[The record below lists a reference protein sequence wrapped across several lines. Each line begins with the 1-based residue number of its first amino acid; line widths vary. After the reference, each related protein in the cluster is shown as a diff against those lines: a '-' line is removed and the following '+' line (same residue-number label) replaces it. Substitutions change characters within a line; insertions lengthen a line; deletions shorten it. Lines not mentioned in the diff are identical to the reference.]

1 VTLSLIGLAALLFVA
16 FLGYPLGF
24 AMVAVGYL
32 GFGVARGWSPALE
45 TVGQIVLD
53 LSMSSEFSSLPLFI
67 LMGVF
72 IYHSKISDD
81 LYAAAH
87 AWLGHLRGGLAMATV
102 LACGGLAAVSGSSV
116 ATTATMAKVSMIPM
130 QKYGY
135 SNGFAAGTIASG
147 GTLGILIPP
156 SVPLLIYGIL
166 ANQNIG
172 KLFVAGILPGIVLIS
187 LYILAI
193 SVVTRIWPEIAR
205 AAPGSSWSERWTT
218 TLRIWPVLVLFVLIL
233 AGIYLGVFTASEA
246 GGIGAT
252 GAFAFAVYRR
262 TLTWENFVG
271 SLVEGGRTT
280 AMLFTV
286 GFGALIMNNF
296 VTIAGMTNDIVT
308 WLQSLQ
314 VAPVVVILALVV
326 IYLILGCLF
335 DGMAMILLTVPVFYP
350 IVAALGYDLIWFG
363 IFLVVLVEIG
373 MITPPV
379 GMNVFV
385 MKTLFPNLD
394 LWDIFKGIVP
404 FFFADLVLVGLI
416 IVFPTAVL
424 WLPGFMK

>member
-1 VTLSLIGLAALLFVA
+1 MTLSLIGLAALLFVA

-24 AMVAVGYL
+24 AMVAVGFI

-72 IYHSKISDD
+72 VHHSKISDD

-116 ATTATMAKVSMIPM
+116 ATTATMAKVSMAPM
-130 QKYGY
+130 RRYGY
-135 SNGFAAGTIASG
+135 DSGLAAGTIAAG

-156 SVPLLIYGIL
+156 SVPLLMYGIL

-172 KLFVAGILPGIVLIS
+172 KLFVAGILPGVTLIA
-187 LYILAI
+187 LFVLAI
-193 SVVTRIWPEIAR
+193 SAVTRIRPDFAR
-205 AAPGSSWSERWTT
+205 PVPKSSWRERLTA
-218 TLRIWPVLVLFVLIL
+218 TLHVWPILVMFVSIL
-233 AGIYLGVFTASEA
+233 AGLYLGVFTASEA
-246 GGIGAT
+246 GGIGAA
-252 GAFAFAVYRR
+252 GAFVFALYRR
-262 TLTWENFVG
+262 ALGWDSFVAA
-271 SLVEGGRTT
+271 LNEAGRTT

-286 GFGALIMNNF
+286 AFGALIMNNF
-296 VTIAGMTNDIVT
+296 VTIAGMTNDIVS
-308 WLQSLQ
+308 WLQSLA
-314 VAPVVVILALVV
+314 VAPVIVILALIG

-335 DGMAMILLTVPVFYP
+335 DGMAMISLTVPVFYP
-350 IVAALGYDLIWFG
+350 VVAALGYDLIWFG
-363 IFLVVLVEIG
+363 VFLVVLVEIG
-373 MITPPV
+373 MITPPI

-385 MKTLFPNLD
+385 MKTLFPDLS
-394 LWDIFKGIVP
+394 LWDVFRGILP
-404 FFFADLVLVGLI
+404 FFFADLVLIALLI
-416 IVFPTAVL
+416 AFPNVAL